1 MASSGILFL
10 KAMDGD
16 PMKRGGSYYF
26 GWIIVSGCFIT
37 LGLVYSLQYSFSV
50 FFVTLIKEFGWSR
63 SAGAGAFSLFNL
75 FSTLTGP
82 LIGSLILTLGLQ
94 RVVLL
99 GALLLGAGLLLCS
112 FIETWWQFYLFFGI
126 VVATGVGAT
135 GWVPNVTLIQLWF
148 REKRGLATGIISSGI
163 GIGILAF
170 VPATQHLILRVGWR
184 TTYRITA
191 LIIPLLVISNALI
204 LLKRSPP
211 AKPGLPGETGI
222 SQAPSVDLLVVD
234 EAWTSRSWSLRQ
246 AAGTRRFWLLG
257 LAFFLG
263 NFLAQSI
270 FAHQVAFFVDHALS
284 AVLASYLVGF
294 VGVVSIGGK
303 ILWGALSDRIGRE
316 MTYILGMICFTLGMF
331 LLILFD
337 FFPSHGLT
345 YAYSVCFGMGYAVT
359 AALPPLITADLFEGQ
374 AFGSIFGTLMA
385 FTGVGAA
392 IGAWFTG
399 LIYDWAGSYVPA
411 FILLVAF
418 SGVASLSIWSAGP
431 RKIRRVPGK
440 LQRA

>member
-1 MASSGILFL
+1 MASPGILFL

-16 PMKRGGSYYF
+16 PMKRGGSFYF

-37 LGLVYSLQYSFSV
+37 LALVYSLQYSFSV

-63 SAGAGAFSLFNL
+63 STGAGAFSLFNL

-94 RVVLL
+94 RVILL

-112 FIETWWQFYLFFGI
+112 FIETWWQFYLYFGI
-126 VVATGVGAT
+126 IVGLGVGAA

-148 REKRGLATGIISSGI
+148 REKRGLATGIISSGV
-163 GIGILAF
+163 GIGILSV

-184 TTYRITA
+184 TTYRLTA
-191 LIIPLLVISNALI
+191 LMIPLVVISIAMI
-204 LLKRSPP
+204 LLKRPP
-211 AKPGLPGETGI
+211 SAKPGLPGERGVPKT
-222 SQAPSVDLLVVD
+222 PSRDLLIVD

-246 AAGTRRFWLLG
+246 AAGTKRFWLLG

-263 NFLAQSI
+263 NFLTQSI

-303 ILWGALSDRIGRE
+303 ILWGALSDRVGRE
-316 MTYILGMICFTLGMF
+316 MTYTLGMICLTLGIF
-331 LLILFD
+331 LLIFFD

-345 YAYSVCFGMGYAVT
+345 YAYSVCFGIGYAVT

-374 AFGSIFGTLMA
+374 DFGSIFGALMV
-385 FTGVGAA
+385 FNGIGAA
-392 IGAWFTG
+392 TGAWFTG
-399 LIYDWAGSYVPA
+399 LIYDWAGSYIPA
-411 FILLVAF
+411 FILLAAF
-418 SGVASLSIWSAGP
+418 SGVACLSIWSAGP

-440 LQRA
+440 LQGA

>member
-1 MASSGILFL
+1 MASSGIIFL

-16 PMKRGGSYYF
+16 PMKRGGSFYF

-37 LGLVYSLQYSFSV
+37 LALVYSLQYSFSV
-50 FFVTLIKEFGWSR
+50 FFVTLIREFGWSR
-63 SAGAGAFSLFNL
+63 SVGAGAFSLFNL

-99 GALLLGAGLLLCS
+99 GALLLGGGLFLCS

-126 VVATGVGAT
+126 IVALGVGAA
-135 GWVPNVTLIQLWF
+135 GWVPNITLIQLWF
-148 REKRGLATGIISSGI
+148 REKRGLATGIISSGV
-163 GIGILAF
+163 GIGILSV

-184 TTYRITA
+184 TTYRLTA
-191 LIIPLLVISNALI
+191 LMIPLVVISIALV
-204 LLKRSPP
+204 LLKRPP
-211 AKPGLPGETGI
+211 SARPGLPGEREGAK
-222 SQAPSVDLLVVD
+222 APSRDLLIVD
-234 EAWTSRSWSLRQ
+234 GAWTSRSWNLRQ
-246 AAGTRRFWLLG
+246 AAGTKRFWLLG

-263 NFLAQSI
+263 NFLTQSI

-284 AVLASYLVGF
+284 AVLASYLVGL

-316 MTYILGMICFTLGMF
+316 VTFTLGMLCFTLGMF

-337 FFPSHGLT
+337 LFPSYSLT
-345 YAYSVCFGMGYAVT
+345 YAYSVCFGMGYGVT
-359 AALPPLITADLFEGQ
+359 AALPPLITADLFEGP
-374 AFGSIFGTLMA
+374 AFGHIFGAFMV
-385 FTGVGAA
+385 FTGLGAA
-392 IGAWFTG
+392 MGAWFTG
-399 LIYDWAGSYVPA
+399 LIYDWTGSYVPA

-440 LQRA
+440 LQEA